1 MKTLWLSAILFG
13 LGTPVFAQE
22 EVPATSVEKD
32 EKSEESVLVDG
43 DDFKIYWKNGTHIE
57 SSDGTFKLKFGGRI
71 HNDWAFISADD
82 DMKAATFPG
91 ENGTEFRRSR
101 LFFGGTLW
109 DRVIFKMQYD
119 FATGD
124 TDFKDVYVGIKGLPV
139 VGTLTV
145 GQQFELFGFTAPISN
160 YNTFIEGALDSS
172 ISPQRS
178 TGFRFHNQAFENRL
192 QWSLGYFWGGSDS
205 YGDDKDNDGVN
216 VITGRITGLPIYQEG
231 DMLLHVGMS
240 FSNRHLRGDA
250 TEFKSKPMA
259 NLAEEYVL
267 TSTSPDDLLLVG
279 FELGFAWQSLHAQ
292 LEYVH
297 YDVSAIDGASDA
309 TFSGWYLQ
317 FGYFLTGETR
327 PYSGKNGMW
336 SRVTPLK
343 NAFGEEGGY
352 GAWEAKA
359 RIQMIDGNDDD
370 VTGNELMNFALGVN
384 WYLNSA
390 TRVMLEYVFS
400 DLESDAGDIGNS
412 NIVQMRFQIDF

>member
-1 MKTLWLSAILFG
+1 
-13 LGTPVFAQE
+13 
-22 EVPATSVEKD
+22 
-32 EKSEESVLVDG
+32 
-43 DDFKIYWKNGTHIE
+43 
-57 SSDGTFKLKFGGRI
+57 
-71 HNDWAFISADD
+71 
-82 DMKAATFPG
+82 
-91 ENGTEFRRSR
+91 
-101 LFFGGTLW
+101 
-109 DRVIFKMQYD
+109 
-119 FATGD
+119 
-124 TDFKDVYVGIKGLPV
+124 
-139 VGTLTV
+139 
-145 GQQFELFGFTAPISN
+145 
-160 YNTFIEGALDSS
+160 
-172 ISPQRS
+172 
-178 TGFRFHNQAFENRL
+178 
-192 QWSLGYFWGGSDS
+192 
-205 YGDDKDNDGVN
+205 
-216 VITGRITGLPIYQEG
+216 
-231 DMLLHVGMS
+231 MLLHVGMS

-279 FELGFAWQSLHAQ
+279 LELGFAWQSLHAQ

-384 WYLNSA
+384 WYLNYA